1 MVTDYTVVAENDNDS
16 RAVQM
21 RLHDLQELL
30 HPNNLKTFFTT
41 IKKLASTWQAK
52 DYENQYTHFSRRELV
67 SFREIIYIYKGE
79 RKSFRGGCS
88 ENATYSTMGT
98 SNDSNS
104 YSKKRDWQIQQKYSM
119 PELIYP

>member
-21 RLHDLQELL
+21 RLQDLQELL
-30 HPNNLKTFFTT
+30 HPNNLKAFLTT

-67 SFREIIYIYKGE
+67 SLREII
-79 RKSFRGGCS
+79 
-88 ENATYSTMGT
+88 
-98 SNDSNS
+98 
-104 YSKKRDWQIQQKYSM
+104 
-119 PELIYP
+119 